1 MSIAY
6 ELSSEAAVWLLARRA
21 PIAQGAAQGVAQT
34 QPAPAQSST
43 PNDMRRIILELHTT
57 LRRLRQQERAAR
69 RLPAT

>member
-21 PIAQGAAQGVAQT
+21 TAAPGVTQT